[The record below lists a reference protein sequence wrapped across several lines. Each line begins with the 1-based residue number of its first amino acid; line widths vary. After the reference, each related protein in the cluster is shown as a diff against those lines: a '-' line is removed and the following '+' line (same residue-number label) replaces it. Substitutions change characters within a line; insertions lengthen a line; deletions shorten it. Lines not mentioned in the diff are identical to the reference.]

1 MAIPDFQTIM
11 LPLLDVAADGQE
23 HAVGE
28 VVAAL
33 ADHFKLSPD
42 ELAQMLP
49 SGTQRTFSNRTQ
61 WATSYL
67 RNAGLLET
75 TGRGRFRITAEGQ
88 AVVAKKLERVDIK
101 FLMQYP
107 AFVAFRAGS
116 GKTSPPATPA
126 AAAEQTPEEAFESA
140 YRSIRTAVEQD
151 LLARTKQMKPS
162 WRFEQLVLQLML
174 AMGYGGPQEGA
185 GHVTAKSG
193 DEGVDGVINEDRL
206 GLDTIYL
213 QAKRWEAQVGR
224 PLVQAFAG
232 SLDGKHAR
240 KGVMIT
246 TSTFSPNA
254 RAFVAGIE
262 KKIVLIDGA
271 ELARLMF
278 EHNVGVADAAPPY
291 VLKRVDLDF
300 FEEA

>member
-1 MAIPDFQTIM
+1 MSIPDFQSTM
-11 LPLLDVAADGQE
+11 LPLLELAADGQE
-23 HAVGE
+23 HPVRE

-33 ADHFKLSPD
+33 ADRFKLTPE
-42 ELAQMLP
+42 ELAQTLP
-49 SGTQRTFSNRTQ
+49 SGTQGLFYNRTQ
-61 WATSYL
+61 WAASYL
-67 RNAGLLET
+67 RNAGLLES

-88 AVVAKKLERVDIK
+88 AAIAKRPERVDIK
-101 FLMQYP
+101 FLLRYP
-107 AFVAFRAGS
+107 AFVAFRARS
-116 GKTSPPATPA
+116 GKTPEPAAPA
-126 AAAEQTPEEAFESA
+126 AAAEQTPEEAFELA
-140 YRSIRTAVEQD
+140 YRSLRADVEQD
-151 LLARTKQMKPS
+151 LLARTKQMKP
-162 WRFEQLVLQLML
+162 WLFEHLVLQLML

-185 GHVTAKSG
+185 GRVTPRSG

-246 TSTFSPNA
+246 TSTFSPDA

-262 KKIVLIDGA
+262 KRIVLIDGG
-271 ELARLMF
+271 ELAHLMF

-291 VLKRVDLDF
+291 MLKRVDIDF
-300 FEEA
+300 FEEP

>member
-11 LPLLDVAADGQE
+11 LPVLELAADGQE
-23 HAVGE
+23 HAVAE
-28 VVAAL
+28 VVVAL
-33 ADHFKLSPD
+33 GERFKLSPE
-42 ELAQMLP
+42 ELSQMLP
-49 SGTQRTFSNRTQ
+49 SGSQRTFSNRTQ

-67 RNAGLLET
+67 RNAGLLEA

-88 AVVAKKLERVDIK
+88 AVVAKKPERVDIK

-107 AFVAFRAGS
+107 AFVAFRAGT
-116 GKTSPPATPA
+116 GKATQPVSPTTVV
-126 AAAEQTPEEAFESA
+126 EQTPEEAFEFA
-140 YRSIRTAVEQD
+140 YLGLRATVEQE
-151 LLARTKQMKPS
+151 LLARTKQLEPPS
-162 WRFEQLVLQLML
+162 RFEQLVLQLML

-185 GHVTAKSG
+185 GKVTPKSG

-240 KGVMIT
+240 KGVLIT
-246 TSTFSPNA
+246 TSTFSPGA
-254 RAFVAGIE
+254 RAYVAGIE
-262 KKIVLIDGA
+262 KRIVLIDGA
-271 ELARLMF
+271 ELAHLMF
-278 EHNVGVADAAPPY
+278 EHNVGVAAAASPY
-291 VLKRVDLDF
+291 VLKRLDVDF
-300 FEEA
+300 FEEV